1 MSCGPLE
8 IGPGSVLVFMSQHVW
23 GEILRDCNFLPC
35 PTFTIL
41 YQLYCVVTESTD
53 VQVNPPSHTIE
64 VRVTSL
70 LYSFSITH
78 SNHKYVFQDDQSQSS
93 NYKTINYAS

>member
-70 LYSFSITH
+70 LYFFSITH